1 MPRALKSSVSCKFR
15 WHAHNDKYGPT
26 TRVSKTRRDH
36 RSPIT
41 SLGPNHLDPTRIS
54 WKGQSTWISRTV
66 CSRLRVEVV
75 LGSGT
80 CPGPTRISWK
90 GRPTRISGAVCS
102 LWRGQGA
109 RFQTQPGSPGRVDPP
124 GFPGWSARFCERRG
138 RGSNTQ
144 PGSPGRVDPP
154 GFPGRSARFGERG
167 RRGCEPNQD
176 LLEGSTH
183 LDFRGGLYALTS
195 AGGAVTNPT
204 RISWEG

>member
-1 MPRALKSSVSCKFR
+1 MDPEHPKIRC
-15 WHAHNDKYGPT
+15 AHINKDDQT
-26 TRVSKTRRDH
+26 TRVLRARRGH

-41 SLGPNHLDPTRIS
+41 SLNPNHLGPTRIS
-54 WKGQSTWISRTV
+54 WKGQPTWISRTV
-66 CSRLRVEVV
+66 CLRLRVEVV
-75 LGSGT
+75 LRSGA

-124 GFPGWSARFCERRG
+124 GFPGWSARFCERGG

-154 GFPGRSARFGERG
+154 GFPGRSACFGEHG
-167 RRGCEPNQD
+167 RLGSEPNQD
-176 LLEGSTH
+176 LLEGLTH
-183 LDFRGGLYALTS
+183 PDC
-195 AGGAVTNPT
+195 
-204 RISWEG
+204 WEGPQDHH